1 MAVGITMNI
10 VSLLTPKAKVY
21 TISTK
26 MSVRQVLEIF
36 DANKFAILPLLDE
49 EGRYISTIS
58 EGDLLRFIK
67 KEGKLDLLELEKKS
81 ILEVDVY
88 RPYSYLKIDSPFEKI
103 YKLSLEQNFIP
114 LVDDRDVFI
123 GIVKRKELLE
133 NLH

>member
-1 MAVGITMNI
+1 MNI

-21 TISTK
+21 TISSK

-36 DANKFAILPLLDE
+36 DANRFAILPLLDE

-67 KEGKLDLLELEKKS
+67 KEGKLDLLGLEKKS

-133 NLH
+133 NLHR

>member
-1 MAVGITMNI
+1 MNI

-133 NLH
+133 NLHR

>member
-1 MAVGITMNI
+1 MNI

-21 TISTK
+21 TISSK

-67 KEGKLDLLELEKKS
+67 KEGKLDLLGLEKKS

-133 NLH
+133 NLHR